1 MKIIKPRA
9 IIFDW
14 NGTLVYNNDENKV
27 LLLPNVVKVLKKI
40 YSMNIFIS
48 IISNTATVFLNKKL
62 TFFNIHKYFFNVI
75 GTKSD
80 IEYRKP
86 DKKVVDYALLGM
98 NIDDVNID
106 TVWMVGNSFQD
117 VETAYN
123 ANIKPVIFGEKLLNK
138 LIFDNGLKSNTKSI
152 FVRNHLELYKKLEEI
167 ESEST

>member
-1 MKIIKPRA
+1 
-9 IIFDW
+9 
-14 NGTLVYNNDENKV
+14 
-27 LLLPNVVKVLKKI
+27 
-40 YSMNIFIS
+40 
-48 IISNTATVFLNKKL
+48 
-62 TFFNIHKYFFNVI
+62 
-75 GTKSD
+75 
-80 IEYRKP
+80 
-86 DKKVVDYALLGM
+86 M